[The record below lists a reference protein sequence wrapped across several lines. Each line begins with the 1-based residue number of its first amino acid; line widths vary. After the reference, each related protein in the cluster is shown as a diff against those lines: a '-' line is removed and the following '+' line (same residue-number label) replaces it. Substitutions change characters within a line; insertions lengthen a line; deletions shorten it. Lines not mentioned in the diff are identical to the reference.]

1 MFVRTLQIQHVD
13 CDFLLRGQGGYKR
26 RPGRGFIQG
35 KRRLKNLLKQI
46 PALAEL
52 ARSRR

>member
-1 MFVRTLQIQHVD
+1 MLTVISSCGVRADTKAA
-13 CDFLLRGQGGYKR
+13 RAGG
-26 RPGRGFIQG
+26 FMEG